1 MLQCLLSVKFDDD
14 GRLFSETAQLTS
26 SYFTCIFKCSCVA
39 KKWLGQNPN
48 SPTAYYSNAEFST
61 IYIEI
66 FAVECGAGNCE
77 LFYLSNLTNH
87 AD

>member
-1 MLQCLLSVKFDDD
+1 M
-14 GRLFSETAQLTS
+14 
-26 SYFTCIFKCSCVA
+26 
-39 KKWLGQNPN
+39 
-48 SPTAYYSNAEFST
+48 YSNAHVWQKSGWAKT
-61 IYIEI
+61 RTARPLATAMLSLAQYIEI

>member
-1 MLQCLLSVKFDDD
+1 MMLQCLLSVKFDDD

-26 SYFTCIFKCSCVA
+26 SYFTCIQMLVWQ